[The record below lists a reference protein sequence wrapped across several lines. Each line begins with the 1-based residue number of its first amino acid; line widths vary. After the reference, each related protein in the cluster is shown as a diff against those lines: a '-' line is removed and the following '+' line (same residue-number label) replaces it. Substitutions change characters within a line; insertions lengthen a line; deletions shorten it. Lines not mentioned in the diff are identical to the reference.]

1 MLGLKF
7 PEEYR
12 DGLERVLA
20 AAHEYGPEIFR
31 SGEKT
36 ILVAKNVQSF
46 LAQNG
51 VAVTLG
57 QAEQVWA
64 LYSHD
69 KCASWLMGGDT
80 VAEARLAVIELCQ
93 SVQEGENH
101 VGL

>member
-1 MLGLKF
+1 MDDLSF

-20 AAHEYGPEIFR
+20 AVQEYGPEVFR

-36 ILVAKNVQSF
+36 ALVAKNVQAF
-46 LAQNG
+46 LAKSEIT
-51 VAVTLG
+51 VTPG
-57 QAEQVWA
+57 QAEQIWA

-69 KCASWLMGGDT
+69 KCASWMMGGDT
-80 VAEARLAVIELCQ
+80 VADARLAVIELCQ